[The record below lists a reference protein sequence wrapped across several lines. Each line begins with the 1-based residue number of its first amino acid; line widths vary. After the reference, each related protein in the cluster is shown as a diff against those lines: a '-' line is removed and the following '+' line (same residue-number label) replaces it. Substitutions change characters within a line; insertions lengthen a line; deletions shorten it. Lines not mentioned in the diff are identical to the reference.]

1 MTQQQM
7 SKLLDIPERTLRD
20 WKYGRNR
27 LYTLLENLEYND
39 AKNKINAVDIN
50 DTIEFEPS
58 NYSVNMFWQT
68 NQKSQQKV
76 YAIISN
82 YLSTINHSDIKKLC
96 SQFGKNMVRAVLND
110 KYKKMYAQG
119 YISTSGMDIPLSG
132 KYNENPT
139 YLELLTI
146 INDLKI

>member
-20 WKYGRNR
+20 WKHGRNR
-27 LYTLLENLEYND
+27 LYTLLENLEYKD
-39 AKNKINAVDIN
+39 AKDKINAVDI
-50 DTIEFEPS
+50 DDIIDFEPS
-58 NYSVNMFWQT
+58 EYSSNMFWQT

-76 YAIISN
+76 YTIISN
-82 YLSTINHSDIKKLC
+82 YLSTMNADDIKKLC
-96 SQFGKNMVRAVLND
+96 NQFGKNMVKAVLND
-110 KYKKMYAQG
+110 KYKKMYAIG

-139 YLELLTI
+139 FKQILGV
-146 INDLKI
+146 INDF

>member
-20 WKYGRNR
+20 WKHGRNR
-27 LYTLLENLEYND
+27 LYTLLENLEYKD
-39 AKNKINAVDIN
+39 AKDKINAVDI
-50 DTIEFEPS
+50 DDIIEFEPS
-58 NYSVNMFWQT
+58 EYSSNMFWQT
-68 NQKSQQKV
+68 NQKSHQRV

-82 YLSTINHSDIKKLC
+82 YLSTLNVEDIKKLC
-96 SQFGKNMVRAVLND
+96 NQFGKNMVKAVLND
-110 KYKKMYAQG
+110 KYKKMYAIG

-139 YLELLTI
+139 FKQILGV
-146 INDLKI
+146 INDF

>member
-20 WKYGRNR
+20 WKHGRNR
-27 LYTLLENLEYND
+27 LYTLLQNIAYED
-39 AKNKINAVDIN
+39 AKDKIQAVDIN

-58 NYSVNMFWQT
+58 IYSVNMFWQT
-68 NQKSQQKV
+68 NEKSKQKV

-82 YLSTINHSDIKKLC
+82 YLSTVNTDDIKKLC
-96 SQFGKNMVRAVLND
+96 TQFGKNTVKAVLND

-119 YISTSGMDIPLSG
+119 YISTSGIDIPLSG
-132 KYNENPT
+132 EYNENPT
-139 YLELLTI
+139 FKQLSGI
-146 INDLKI
+146 INDF

>member
-20 WKYGRNR
+20 WKHGRNR

-50 DTIEFEPS
+50 DTIAFEPS
-58 NYSVNMFWQT
+58 QYSQNMFWQT

-82 YLSTINHSDIKKLC
+82 YLSTINHHDIKKLC
-96 SQFGKNMVRAVLND
+96 SQFGKNMVKAVLND
-110 KYKKMYAQG
+110 KYKKLYAQG
-119 YISTSGMDIPLSG
+119 YISTSGMDIPLNG
-132 KYNENPT
+132 KYNENPIFKQ
-139 YLELLTI
+139 LLGM
-146 INDLKI
+146 INDF

>member
-27 LYTLLENLEYND
+27 LYKLLENLEYKD
-39 AKNKINAVDIN
+39 AKNRINAFDMDDII
-50 DTIEFEPS
+50 DFEPS
-58 NYSVNMFWQT
+58 EYSSNMFWQT

-82 YLSTINHSDIKKLC
+82 YLSTMNVDDIKKLC
-96 SQFGKNMVRAVLND
+96 NQFGKNMVKAVLND
-110 KYKKMYAQG
+110 KYKKLYAQG
-119 YISTSGMDIPLSG
+119 YISTSGMDIPLIG
-132 KYNENPT
+132 KYNENPMFKEI
-139 YLELLTI
+139 LGV
-146 INDLKI
+146 INDF

>member
-20 WKYGRNR
+20 WKHGRNR
-27 LYTLLENLEYND
+27 LYTLLENLEYED
-39 AKNKINAVDIN
+39 AKNRINVVDI
-50 DTIEFEPS
+50 DDIIDFEPS
-58 NYSVNMFWQT
+58 EYSSNMFWQT

-82 YLSTINHSDIKKLC
+82 YLSTMNIEDIKKLC
-96 SQFGKNMVRAVLND
+96 NQFGKNMVKAVLND
-110 KYKKMYAQG
+110 KYKKLYAQG
-119 YISTSGMDIPLSG
+119 YISTSGMDIPLIG

-139 YLELLTI
+139 FKQILGV
-146 INDLKI
+146 INDF

>member
-20 WKYGRNR
+20 WKHGRNR
-27 LYTLLENLEYND
+27 LYTLLENLEYED
-39 AKNKINAVDIN
+39 AKNRINAVDMDDII
-50 DTIEFEPS
+50 DFEPS
-58 NYSVNMFWQT
+58 EYSSNMFWQT

-82 YLSTINHSDIKKLC
+82 YLSTMNADDIKKLC
-96 SQFGKNMVRAVLND
+96 NQFGKNMVKAVLND
-110 KYKKMYAQG
+110 KYKKMYAIG

-132 KYNENPT
+132 KYNENPMFKEI
-139 YLELLTI
+139 LGV
-146 INDLKI
+146 INDF

>member
-20 WKYGRNR
+20 WKHGRNR
-27 LYTLLENLEYND
+27 LYTLLENLEYED
-39 AKNKINAVDIN
+39 AKNRINAVDMDDII
-50 DTIEFEPS
+50 DFEPS
-58 NYSVNMFWQT
+58 EYSSNMFWQT

-82 YLSTINHSDIKKLC
+82 YLSTMNADDIKKLC
-96 SQFGKNMVRAVLND
+96 NQYGKNMVKAVLND
-110 KYKKMYAQG
+110 KYKKMYAIG

-132 KYNENPT
+132 KYNENPMFKQI
-139 YLELLTI
+139 LGV
-146 INDLKI
+146 INDF

>member
-20 WKYGRNR
+20 WKHGRNR
-27 LYTLLENLEYND
+27 LYALLENLEYED
-39 AKNKINAVDIN
+39 AKNRINVVDMDDII
-50 DTIEFEPS
+50 DFEPS
-58 NYSVNMFWQT
+58 EYSSNMFWQT

-82 YLSTINHSDIKKLC
+82 YLSTTNNSDINKLC
-96 SQFGKNMVRAVLND
+96 SKFWKNIVRSVLND
-110 KYKKMYAQG
+110 KYKKLYAQG

-132 KYNENPT
+132 KYNENPMFKEI
-139 YLELLTI
+139 LGA
-146 INDLKI
+146 INDF

>member
-27 LYTLLENLEYND
+27 LYTLLENLEYED
-39 AKNKINAVDIN
+39 AKNRINAVDMDDII
-50 DTIEFEPS
+50 DFEPS
-58 NYSVNMFWQT
+58 EYSSNMFWQT

-82 YLSTINHSDIKKLC
+82 YLSTLNVEDIKKLC
-96 SQFGKNMVRAVLND
+96 NQFGKNMLKAVLND
-110 KYKKMYAQG
+110 KYKKLYAQV
-119 YISTSGMDIPLSG
+119 YISTSGMDIPLIG
-132 KYNENPT
+132 KYNENPMFKEI
-139 YLELLTI
+139 LGA
-146 INDLKI
+146 INDF

>member
-20 WKYGRNR
+20 WKTGRNR
-27 LYTLLENLEYND
+27 LYTLLQNLEYKDAND
-39 AKNKINAVDIN
+39 KKNVVDI
-50 DTIEFEPS
+50 DDIIDFEPS
-58 NYSVNMFWQT
+58 EYSSNMFWQT

-82 YLSTINHSDIKKLC
+82 YLSTLNVEDIKKLC
-96 SQFGKNMVRAVLND
+96 NQFGKNMVKAVLND
-110 KYKKMYAQG
+110 KYKKMYAIG

-132 KYNENPT
+132 KYNENPIFKQI
-139 YLELLTI
+139 LGV
-146 INDLKI
+146 INDI

>member
-27 LYTLLENLEYND
+27 LYTLLQNIAYED
-39 AKNKINAVDIN
+39 AKDKIQAVDIN

-58 NYSVNMFWQT
+58 DYSVNMFWQT
-68 NQKSQQKV
+68 NEKSKQKV

-82 YLSTINHSDIKKLC
+82 YLSTVNTDDIKKLC
-96 SQFGKNMVRAVLND
+96 TQFGKNMVKAVLND

-139 YLELLTI
+139 FKQLSGI
-146 INDLKI
+146 INDF

>member
-27 LYTLLENLEYND
+27 LYTLLQNIAYED
-39 AKNKINAVDIN
+39 AKDKIQAVDIN

-68 NQKSQQKV
+68 NEKSKQKV

-82 YLSTINHSDIKKLC
+82 YLSTVNTDDIKKLC
-96 SQFGKNMVRAVLND
+96 TQFGKNMVKAVLND

-139 YLELLTI
+139 FKQLSGI
-146 INDLKI
+146 INDF

>member
-27 LYTLLENLEYND
+27 LYTLLQNIEYED
-39 AKNKINAVDIN
+39 AKDKIKAVDI
-50 DTIEFEPS
+50 DDIIEFEPS
-58 NYSVNMFWQT
+58 QYSQNMFWQT
-68 NQKSQQKV
+68 KEKSQQKV

-82 YLSTINHSDIKKLC
+82 YLSTININDIKELC
-96 SQFGKNMVRAVLND
+96 NQFGKNIVRTVLND
-110 KYKKMYAQG
+110 KYKKMYAKG
-119 YISTSGMDIPLSG
+119 YISTSGIDIPLSG

-139 YLELLTI
+139 FKQLLGM
-146 INDLKI
+146 INDF

>member
-20 WKYGRNR
+20 WKHGRNR
-27 LYTLLENLEYND
+27 LYTLLQNLEYKD
-39 AKNKINAVDIN
+39 AKDKINAVDI
-50 DTIEFEPS
+50 DDIIDFEPS
-58 NYSVNMFWQT
+58 EYSSNMFWQT

-82 YLSTINHSDIKKLC
+82 YLSTINVDDIKKLC
-96 SQFGKNMVRAVLND
+96 NQFGKNMVRAVLND
-110 KYKKMYAQG
+110 KYKKMYAKG

-132 KYNENPT
+132 KYNEN
-139 YLELLTI
+139 LLFKQI
-146 INDLKI
+146 LGVINDF

>member
-20 WKYGRNR
+20 WKHGRNR

-58 NYSVNMFWQT
+58 HYSINMFWQN
-68 NQKSQQKV
+68 NQTSQQKV
-76 YAIISN
+76 YAVISN
-82 YLSTINHSDIKKLC
+82 YLSTLNAEDIKKLC
-96 SQFGKNMVRAVLND
+96 RQFGKNMVKSVLND

-119 YISTSGMDIPLSG
+119 YISTSGMDIPLNG
-132 KYNENPT
+132 KYNQNPIFKQ
-139 YLELLTI
+139 LLGI
-146 INDLKI
+146 INDF

>member
-20 WKYGRNR
+20 WKHGRNR

-58 NYSVNMFWQT
+58 NYSVNMFWQS

-76 YAIISN
+76 YAVISN
-82 YLSTINHSDIKKLC
+82 YLSTLNAEDIKKLC
-96 SQFGKNMVRAVLND
+96 SQFGKNMVKAVLND
-110 KYKKMYAQG
+110 KYKKLYAQG
-119 YISTSGMDIPLSG
+119 YISTSGMDIPLNG
-132 KYNENPT
+132 KYNDNPIFKQ
-139 YLELLTI
+139 LLGM
-146 INDLKI
+146 INDF